1 MKQAATDKKMTE
13 RRKAHEVIQEAQCA
27 AMHLSKCRSDVVK
40 PMDAQNKWSE
50 ARKVMKETDSR
61 RVSSGPSANSCV
73 CARKARTNAMS
84 EAGNALEAI
93 LRFGMKQMLKA
104 VVEVQYTTG
113 KLEVAG

>member
-1 MKQAATDKKMTE
+1 MTGH
-13 RRKAHEVIQEAQCA
+13 RKAHEVMEEAQCA
-27 AMHLSKCRSDVVK
+27 AMHLSKCKSDVVK

-61 RVSSGPSANSCV
+61 RVSSSPSANSCV
-73 CARKARTNAMS
+73 CAEKTRANALS
-84 EAGNALEAI
+84 RGNALESI

-113 KLEVAG
+113 TLEVAG

>member
-1 MKQAATDKKMTE
+1 MTG
-13 RRKAHEVIQEAQCA
+13 RSKARDGIQEAHGA

-61 RVSSGPSANSCV
+61 RVSSSPSVNSCV
-73 CARKARTNAMS
+73 CAEKTRANAMS
-84 EAGNALEAI
+84 DAGNALESI
-93 LRFGMKQMLKA
+93 LRFGMKQMLKP

-113 KLEVAG
+113 TLEVAG